1 MAEIV
6 EKVLA
11 VRHGQHLEW
20 FGIRRQLRG
29 LTEHRACCFGIN
41 HWRSSDPRHLFM
53 IDVVTAAGTEKETNP
68 SIEVIE
74 AAENE
79 ELEVADGEQR
89 PKGGQ
94 IRYYNR
100 RQ

>member
-1 MAEIV
+1 MAETV
-6 EKVLA
+6 DKVLA
-11 VRHGQHLEW
+11 IQHGQHLEW
-20 FGIRRQLRG
+20 FGNRRQLKG
-29 LTEHRACCFGIN
+29 QTEHCECCYGVN
-41 HWRSSDPRHLFM
+41 HWCSSDLHHLFM
-53 IDVVTAAGTEKETNP
+53 IDIVIAAGIEKETNP
-68 SIEVIE
+68 SIEVVE